1 MKKVK
6 IYFDT
11 SVISFLFADD
21 SPDFKSITINFFE
34 NYSKEYDLYISE
46 IVLLEINKN
55 PDELLKTDMLNII
68 DKYNIQTLE
77 YNLEIDEIAKKYIL
91 SKIIPERKI
100 EDALHVAYTTY
111 YEIDIL
117 LSWNFKHLANIKKEY
132 EE

>member
-55 PDELLKTDMLNII
+55 TDELLKTDMLNII